1 MRKESGDRDMVL
13 FMQAARWADDV
24 RTQHKAQNRPP
35 WHYINLPFRPE
46 GQPDTVQIRE
56 PEPINILTAL
66 ASNESVVKG
75 DNDAARRAIALSWLF
90 HLVGDIHQP
99 LHAVQLFSVDVSE
112 QAKEDE
118 NRAAFELLFTQHPVD
133 IRLECIQRLSA
144 YFHQDLAGLIM

>member
-1 MRKESGDRDMVL
+1 M
-13 FMQAARWADDV
+13 
-24 RTQHKAQNRPP
+24 
-35 WHYINLPFRPE
+35 
-46 GQPDTVQIRE
+46 QIRE